1 VAVVDEKLLQS
12 IESYGWNELLSLRHA
27 LSNNIKEVTAK
38 IIDIDTNRMQI
49 VKNEIHKHRITLNT
63 SLERTK
69 QIRIEIQHFNSQLS
83 AVSEKL
89 SRSKNFLGILE
100 SRIMSER
107 EHDLSLTVATLQNV
121 IHNRQFKNELEKNEI
136 LSRIKEVSM
145 KIEGIKAINA
155 MKDQIAVYVKESEE
169 INKTLRALYEE
180 NQSLE
185 TRVANNRATIDSL
198 FISKR
203 NIALERDSYL
213 EKYNEY
219 IRLIDKTN
227 SRLDAIAEMRKKQHQ
242 EYGPGLPRDALFK
255 VKEEAKKKL
264 KTGLKLS
271 LDELKLVY
279 EENS

>member
-1 VAVVDEKLLQS
+1 MAVVDEKLLQS

-38 IIDIDTNRMQI
+38 IIDIDTHRLQI

-63 SLERTK
+63 SIERTK
-69 QIRIEIQHFNSQLS
+69 QIRIEIQRFNSKLS

-89 SRSKNFLGILE
+89 SSSKNFLSILE
-100 SRIMSER
+100 SRIISER
-107 EHDLSLTVATLQNV
+107 EHDLSLTVTTLQNV

-145 KIEGIKAINA
+145 KIEAIKAINA
-155 MKDQIAVYVKESEE
+155 MKDQIAVFVKESEE

-185 TRVANNRATIDSL
+185 TKVANNRATIDSL

-203 NIALERDSYL
+203 NIAVERDSYL

-242 EYGPGLPRDALFK
+242 EYGPGLPKDALFK

-264 KTGLKLS
+264 KTGLKIS